1 MPTIVLCYPTTPRQL
16 SALEQAAPGFR
27 LIASDQERIR
37 EDIFAADIFCGH
49 ARGGLPWAEIVRQG
63 KLQWIQSSAAGLDHC
78 LSPEVVQSNIIV
90 SGASGLFA
98 NQVAEQTLAL
108 LLGLLRRIPLFHSA
122 QLRRH
127 HERRPT
133 DDLQGKRVGLL
144 GLGGNGLRIARV
156 LEAFDVELVGCD
168 RFPEFLA
175 NQVSFPVLAHHE
187 SRELFRRSEVVIAVL
202 PLTNETRGLIE
213 REHFAALTPGSY
225 FINVGRG
232 QTVDEAALGAAL
244 SSGQLAGAGLDVV
257 SIEPLPTASPVWDW
271 PNLLLTP
278 HVGAQASK
286 RYQQV
291 TDFFLENLRRW
302 QSGQTLLNLV
312 DKQLGFPR
320 PEHRW
325 LGPRS
330 PSP

>member
-1 MPTIVLCYPTTPRQL
+1 MPTIVLCYPTTPEQL
-16 SALEQAAPGFR
+16 EAVEQAAPGFR
-27 LIASDQERIR
+27 IIPSDQERIR

-49 ARGGLPWAEIVRQG
+49 ARRGLPWQEIVRAG

-78 LSPEVVQSNIIV
+78 LHPAVIDSPMIV

-108 LLGLLRRIPLFHSA
+108 LLGLLRRIPLFYSA

-133 DDLQGKRVGLL
+133 DDLQGKRVGIL
-144 GLGGNGLRIARV
+144 GLGGNGLQVARV
-156 LEAFDVELVGCD
+156 LEAFQVSLVGCD
-168 RFPEFLA
+168 RFAEA
-175 NQVSFPVLAHHE
+175 ASAGVKFPVLPHSQ
-187 SRELFRRSEVVIAVL
+187 SRELFGRSEIVIAAL
-202 PLTNETRGLIE
+202 PLTDETRGLIDA
-213 REHFAALTPGSY
+213 EHFAAQPGGSY

-232 QTVDEAALGAAL
+232 QTVVEADLGRAL
-244 SSGQLAGAGLDVV
+244 SSGHLAGAGLDVV
-257 SIEPLPTASPVWDW
+257 AEEPLPVESPIWDW

-278 HVGAQASK
+278 HVGAQASR

-291 TDFFLENLRRW
+291 TDFFVENLLRW
-302 QSGQTLLNLV
+302 RSGRTLLNLV

-325 LGPRS
+325 LGPDKRD
-330 PSP
+330 

>member
-1 MPTIVLCYPTTPRQL
+1 MPTIVLCYPVNSGQIE
-16 SALEQAAPGFR
+16 AIEQAAPGFR

-37 EDIFAADIFCGH
+37 HDIFAADIFCGH
-49 ARGGLPWAEIVRQG
+49 ARGGLPWAEVVRHG

-78 LSPEVVQSNIIV
+78 LSPEVVNSGVIV

-108 LLGLLRRIPLFHSA
+108 LLGLLRRIPEFHSA

-133 DDLQGKRVGLL
+133 DDLHGKRVGIH
-144 GLGGNGLRIARV
+144 GLGGNGLRIAE
-156 LEAFDVELVGCD
+156 LLAGFNVELLGCD
-168 RFPEFLA
+168 RFPEALSG
-175 NQVSFPVLAHHE
+175 QVSFPVLTHDQ
-187 SRELFRRSEVVIAVL
+187 SLELFRRSQIVIAAL
-202 PLTNETRGLIE
+202 PLTEETRGLIAAD
-213 REHFAALTPGSY
+213 HFRALPPGSY
-225 FINVGRG
+225 FVNVGRG
-232 QTVDEAALGAAL
+232 QTVNEAALGAAL
-244 SSGQLAGAGLDVV
+244 SAGHLAGAGLDVV
-257 SIEPLPTASPVWDW
+257 AVEPLPEGSPVWDW

-278 HVGAQASK
+278 HVGAQASQ

-291 TDFFLENLRRW
+291 TDFFVENLRRW
-302 QSGQTLLNLV
+302 RTGESLLNLV

-325 LGPRS
+325 LGRR
-330 PSP
+330 